1 MGDRRKPLTER
12 ILAYARRMPKG
23 TPLQAK
29 GLLRLGSRSAISRAL
44 SRLRVRDDLFRIARG
59 VYVLPVEGRYGKCS
73 PPIYDTVNAL
83 AKQEGFLVSRTGAV
97 AANVLGLTTQVPMKE
112 IFLTT
117 GKPLRLSFKKLG
129 VELRPAPTWNVALGD
144 SKAGL
149 AIRAIDDLLSHE
161 SVEHAV
167 MKLKGVLDDEDREEL
182 AQAIPK
188 VPESLSGAVRE
199 LAHA

>member
-1 MGDRRKPLTER
+1 MRAECPRAPPCRQRGCCVSEVVPLSV
-12 ILAYARRMPKG
+12 AR
-23 TPLQAK
+23 
-29 GLLRLGSRSAISRAL
+29 SRGCGCATIC
-44 SRLRVRDDLFRIARG
+44 FGIARG